1 MHYAYFVLVTTNV
14 TCFFFFFF
22 FLLFFPPLFSFF
34 CFRAWTTVTKR
45 TSYDYLRAFFL
56 ITRIQAWF
64 FFIPIPPFSTLVSKN
79 SVLEE
84 DRHNRWQRSA
94 FGNSMRACLARCF
107 DQRATVI
114 VVVHLFME
122 KRKKRGIFCEIIRS
136 KLNRVITTFT
146 PISKIASL
154 RFFFI
159 FF

>member
-1 MHYAYFVLVTTNV
+1 MHIRLYIYIKINITICTMRTSFSLPLHV
-14 TCFFFFFF
+14 FF
-22 FLLFFPPLFSFF
+22 FLFLFSPLLPSLIF
-34 CFRAWTTVTKR
+34 
-45 TSYDYLRAFFL
+45 FFL
-56 ITRIQAWF
+56 FQSMNNSHKANVVRLFTCIFLNYAYTGMV

-122 KRKKRGIFCEIIRS
+122 KRKKKRNI
-136 KLNRVITTFT
+136 L
-146 PISKIASL
+146 
-154 RFFFI
+154 
-159 FF
+159 

>member
-1 MHYAYFVLVTTNV
+1 MHYAYFVLVTT
-14 TCFFFFFF
+14 TCFFFLFLFSPLLPSLIFF
-22 FLLFFPPLFSFF
+22 FLFQSMNNSHKANVVRLFT
-34 CFRAWTTVTKR
+34 CI
-45 TSYDYLRAFFL
+45 FL
-56 ITRIQAWF
+56 NYAYTGMV

>member
-122 KRKKRGIFCEIIRS
+122 KRKKKRNILWNYSIEIKS
-136 KLNRVITTFT
+136 SYYYVHSYF
-146 PISKIASL
+146 
-154 RFFFI
+154 
-159 FF
+159 